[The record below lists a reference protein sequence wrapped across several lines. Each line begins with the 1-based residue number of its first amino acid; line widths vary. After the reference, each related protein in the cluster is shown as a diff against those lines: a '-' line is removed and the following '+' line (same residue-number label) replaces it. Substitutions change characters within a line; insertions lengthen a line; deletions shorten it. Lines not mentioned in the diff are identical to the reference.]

1 MIRYFPQL
9 LQLNQ
14 PPGSTSDSS
23 SWTLDSRQD
32 SQLKVPKRK
41 KVETAA
47 PTITPPEKIR
57 RGMQDT
63 PQESTTTGSGSTGST
78 QSTGNGDKPDPK
90 QLKFP
95 NVSGDVPK
103 TTDPIPRKGDAVKP
117 KAKPAAA
124 KTKAV
129 KDPKGSEPT
138 AKTKPAK
145 PAEGPTVS
153 APVKVQPPG
162 SEWIKRSPSSGVSEL
177 LRRQSTSE
185 MDTGK
190 PTPEQVEAL
199 RVQAAV
205 NAAEEGRAGETKEGK
220 AGKKRQR
227 DPVCHA
233 RRMRFYRSLTSHGL
247 G

>member
-1 MIRYFPQL
+1 M
-9 LQLNQ
+9 
-14 PPGSTSDSS
+14 
-23 SWTLDSRQD
+23 DSRQD